1 MAKGN
6 RGGKR
11 AGGTSLIATGTSDLD
26 YTKVGKT
33 FEKLPQHLKDSI
45 NENLKMTNVMQ
56 QDINNGRK
64 HKITDEWV
72 TGFGKNKRKV
82 ITDVVNGKVV
92 YTVKDKNKII
102 KKNVTKS
109 QCANAIADFYLKA
122 LSGKL

>member
-11 AGGTSLIATGTSDLD
+11 ASGGAIATGISDLD

-33 FEKLPQHLKDSI
+33 FEKLPQHLKDDI
-45 NENLKMTNVMQ
+45 NKNLKMTDVMQ

-64 HKITDEWV
+64 YKITDEWV

>member
-11 AGGTSLIATGTSDLD
+11 AGGGVIAMGTSDLD

-33 FEKLPQHLKDSI
+33 FEKLPQHLKDNI
-45 NENLKMTNVMQ
+45 NKNLKMSTAMQ

-64 HKITDEWV
+64 NKMTDEWV

-82 ITDVVNGKVV
+82 ITDIVNGKVV

-102 KKNVTKS
+102 KKNVTKP

>member
-11 AGGTSLIATGTSDLD
+11 SAGGAIATGISDLD

>member
-11 AGGTSLIATGTSDLD
+11 SAGGVIATGTSDLD

-45 NENLKMTNVMQ
+45 NENLKMTDAMQ
-56 QDINNGRK
+56 KDINNGRK